1 MTVNEFLQ
9 RYDNKDTFTE
19 DEIHDLYCGDIEG
32 EIEEIEEIEGEHYR
46 WVYCNTK
53 ILKMQDRYF
62 DVSAYIGLT
71 EMQDN
76 EYTIQPFEVRPVEK
90 VVVVTSWEEI

>member
-1 MTVNEFLQ
+1 MTVSEFLQ

-32 EIEEIEEIEGEHYR
+32 EIEEIEEIEGEHHR
-46 WVYCNTK
+46 WMYYNTK

-62 DVSAYIGLT
+62 DVTAYLGLT
-71 EMQDN
+71 ELQDN

-90 VVVVTSWEEI
+90 IVVITSWEEI

>member
-1 MTVNEFLQ
+1 MTVSEFLQ

-19 DEIHDLYCGDIEG
+19 DEVHDLYCGDIEG
-32 EIEEIEEIEGEHYR
+32 EIEEVEEIEGEHCR
-46 WVYCNTK
+46 WTYCNTK

-62 DVSAYIGLT
+62 DVTAYIGLT

-76 EYTIQPFEVRPVEK
+76 EYDIQPFEVRPVEK